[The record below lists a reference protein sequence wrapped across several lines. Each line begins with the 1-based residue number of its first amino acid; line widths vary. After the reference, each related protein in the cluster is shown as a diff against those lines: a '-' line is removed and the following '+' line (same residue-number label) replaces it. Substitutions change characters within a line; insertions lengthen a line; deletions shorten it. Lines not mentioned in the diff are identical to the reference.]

1 MNVKYTL
8 LTISTLLSLVSCQT
22 NEINIFDSAATAT
35 LEMVTLNQDLSYQFN
50 GMEIGTLRC
59 TQKEGVV
66 SIDLAINNFPAGQL
80 SYYHAVQIQ
89 TGTCKSPLSP
99 WNLGKDPDY
108 SFCNKL
114 SMGEIWAKPK
124 AEDLGN
130 IFINEAGVGNFY
142 LQTDLYNVGSK
153 DATDIIG
160 KIIYIHEVAE
170 NFTQEC
176 YEGHNHNHNNKK
188 IACGTIELVN

>member
-8 LTISTLLSLVSCQT
+8 LTISTLLSLVGCQKS
-22 NEINIFDSAATAT
+22 EINKFDSAAAAT
-35 LEMVTLNQDLSYQFN
+35 LEMVTLNENLSYQFN
-50 GMEIGTLRC
+50 GREIGTLRC
-59 TQKEGVV
+59 IQKESVV
-66 SIDLAINNFPAGQL
+66 SIDLAINNFPTGQL
-80 SYYHAVQIQ
+80 SYYHAVHIH
-89 TGTCKSPLSP
+89 TGTCESPLSP
-99 WNLGKDPDY
+99 WNLGKDLDY
-108 SFCNKL
+108 SFCNVL
-114 SMGEIWAKPK
+114 SMGEVWAKPK
-124 AEDLGN
+124 AGDLGN

-153 DATDIIG
+153 DAIDIIG
-160 KIIYIHEVAE
+160 KIIYIYEVAE